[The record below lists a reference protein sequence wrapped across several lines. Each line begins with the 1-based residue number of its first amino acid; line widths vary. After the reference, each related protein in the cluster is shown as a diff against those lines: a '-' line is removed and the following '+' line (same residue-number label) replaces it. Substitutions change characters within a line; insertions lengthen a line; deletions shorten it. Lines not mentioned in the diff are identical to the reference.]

1 MILVG
6 ALGFSISSRGARGI
20 NIMRR
25 RGQGCIDLAC
35 FHTYTIYGG
44 RDLQEGVH
52 VTFGK
57 EI

>member
-1 MILVG
+1 
-6 ALGFSISSRGARGI
+6 
-20 NIMRR
+20 MRR